1 MMTDDA
7 NIDRIT
13 KRMESLM
20 DDIKELANIAYT
32 YTADTFS
39 INITLETTTKE
50 SNQSFVKDE
59 SLLFVTLTSQ

>member
-20 DDIKELANIAYT
+20 DDIKELAYSRGMSAIETMTKGFISAY
-32 YTADTFS
+32 FLGIS
-39 INITLETTTKE
+39 
-50 SNQSFVKDE
+50 
-59 SLLFVTLTSQ
+59 

>member
-20 DDIKELANIAYT
+20 DDIKELAYSSGMSAI
-32 YTADTFS
+32 
-39 INITLETTTKE
+39 ETMTKLI
-50 SNQSFVKDE
+50 QKRIYKR
-59 SLLFVTLTSQ
+59 LFFRYFLNNEK

>member
-1 MMTDDA
+1 MTDDA

-32 YTADTFS
+32 YTAESIFS